1 MRKLKIWVAQSIHQ
15 LLAGLLSVGGWWMRL
30 LRIKLWRQHRAN
42 KKLCRHRK
50 PMPSFFIGG
59 GQFERGEQGLGYFN
73 GEAVWLL
80 QLEQSAELSGCHWQS
95 LRQFMLQADYPTFR
109 MLAFAERIRAR
120 AGGDQPGDIHDVV
133 HIGIGG
139 YFQQRH
145 IDAARSY
152 YGLPENTG
160 FCPPGLAKKGSGC
173 LPPGQAKKWRPGA
186 PLPAGVVVYDVPRS
200 MVLSLGVPPSGYK
213 YVRVASDILLI
224 AIGSGM
230 VVDAM
235 EDLVR

>member
-1 MRKLKIWVAQSIHQ
+1 MLTAW
-15 LLAGLLSVGGWWMRL
+15 LALSFALSVPHSVQAKKPDDDFPG
-30 LRIKLWRQHRAN
+30 KAQRQGKHSQLQRPSQAAN
-42 KKLCRHRK
+42 SG
-50 PMPSFFIGG
+50 PD
-59 GQFERGEQGLGYFN
+59 RGPDRG
-73 GEAVWLL
+73 
-80 QLEQSAELSGCHWQS
+80 
-95 LRQFMLQADYPTFR
+95 
-109 MLAFAERIRAR
+109 RAR
-120 AGGDQPGDIHDVV
+120 PPALAAAQAAAQAVAPSSAV
-133 HIGIGG
+133 HIAIGG

-160 FCPPGLAKKGSGC
+160 FCPPGLAKKGNGC

-224 AIGSGM
+224 AIGTGM

>member
-1 MRKLKIWVAQSIHQ
+1 MTSPRDMLIAC
-15 LLAGLLSVGGWWMRL
+15 LALSFALSVPHSVQAKKPDDDFPG
-30 LRIKLWRQHRAN
+30 KAQRQGQHSQLQRPSQAAN
-42 KKLCRHRK
+42 PGPDRGSDRGR
-50 PMPSFFIGG
+50 PRPSVPIAA
-59 GQFERGEQGLGYFN
+59 Q
-73 GEAVWLL
+73 VMVPS
-80 QLEQSAELSGCHWQS
+80 SA
-95 LRQFMLQADYPTFR
+95 
-109 MLAFAERIRAR
+109 
-120 AGGDQPGDIHDVV
+120 V
-133 HIGIGG
+133 HIAIGG

-160 FCPPGLAKKGSGC
+160 FCPPGLSKKSNGC

-186 PLPAGVVVYDVPRS
+186 PLPGGVVVYAVPRS

-224 AIGSGM
+224 AIGTGM

>member
-1 MRKLKIWVAQSIHQ
+1 MLTAW
-15 LLAGLLSVGGWWMRL
+15 LALSFALSVPHSVQAKKPDDDFPG
-30 LRIKLWRQHRAN
+30 KAQRQGKHSQLQRPSQAAN
-42 KKLCRHRK
+42 SG
-50 PMPSFFIGG
+50 PD
-59 GQFERGEQGLGYFN
+59 RGPDRG
-73 GEAVWLL
+73 
-80 QLEQSAELSGCHWQS
+80 
-95 LRQFMLQADYPTFR
+95 
-109 MLAFAERIRAR
+109 RAR
-120 AGGDQPGDIHDVV
+120 PPALAAAQAAAQAVAPSSAV
-133 HIGIGG
+133 HIAIGG

-160 FCPPGLAKKGSGC
+160 FCPPGLAKKGNGC